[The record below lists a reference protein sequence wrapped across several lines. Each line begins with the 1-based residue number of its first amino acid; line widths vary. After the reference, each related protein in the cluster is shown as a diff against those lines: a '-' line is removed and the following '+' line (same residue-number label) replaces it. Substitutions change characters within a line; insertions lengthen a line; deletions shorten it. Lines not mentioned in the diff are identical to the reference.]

1 MISPFPVW
9 ARGGQAPLRA
19 QAVLMRAAGTLPA
32 DLIRESSRQAA
43 PCKHAR
49 VNPDGVPSRGAG
61 LPGRVAARATYSSS
75 KVTTIPAK
83 RAYPVVV
90 LRCHKAKPFTQVEGL
105 PVSLPPPNTVVRQ
118 GPGDR

>member
-49 VNPDGVPSRGAG
+49 VNPDGVPCHLRGAG
-61 LPGRVAARATYSSS
+61 LPGRVAARETYSSS
-75 KVTTIPAK
+75 NVTTIPAK
-83 RAYPVVV
+83 RAY
-90 LRCHKAKPFTQVEGL
+90 LW
-105 PVSLPPPNTVVRQ
+105 
-118 GPGDR
+118 